1 MGVTYLRTPCR
12 PPCWFIILYICY
24 TTKLFIILANMH
36 VRHTRVYKNI
46 SNAMKELIELSIYNK
61 VRWQMLDWFDHVMS
75 NKFQIV
81 CLLWCYIT
89 PIVSY
94 LLFIILF
101 FYKNWERKR
110 ENKSNVQ
117 SQEREPEKDTWAGM
131 SFTGKGFH
139 LSDGIFFSGKRFHLA
154 EKHGREFFFSSEN
167 WCRNR
172 ATLG

>member
-61 VRWQMLDWFDHVMS
+61 VRWQMLDWFDHVML

-81 CLLWCYIT
+81 WLLWCYIT

-101 FYKNWERKR
+101 FIKIEKEKEKTKVTYRARKGNRKKTHELECLSR
-110 ENKSNVQ
+110 EKVSI
-117 SQEREPEKDTWAGM
+117 SR
-131 SFTGKGFH
+131 TG
-139 LSDGIFFSGKRFHLA
+139 
-154 EKHGREFFFSSEN
+154 FFFPENVSISQRNTDASFFFPEN